1 MSGARLWLR
10 VEGREGNVKAAS
22 AAVEAVASTAADAA
36 FTLPSRPST
45 RNQSL
50 APLTVHHGHPPGSVG
65 RSQSCKDMHLWSTR
79 IVRKK
84 VVYPKKS
91 GCRGVNCASRGVN
104 ERENWRQSFRTDQ
117 ETHPGVLYTNFYGT
131 LSLKNNTLGRLLEKV
146 AYLKLEGVGVPT
158 LTDS

>member
-1 MSGARLWLR
+1 M
-10 VEGREGNVKAAS
+10 EGRERGQRESSVCGRRGL
-22 AAVEAVASTAADAA
+22 EATASTAADAA

-104 ERENWRQSFRTDQ
+104 DRENWRPSFKTDQ
-117 ETHPGVLYTNFYGT
+117 DMHPGVLYTNFYGT
-131 LSLKNNTLGRLLEKV
+131 LSLKNNRLGRLLEIVVYPKPQV
-146 AYLKLEGVGVPT
+146 SRKECWN
-158 LTDS
+158 